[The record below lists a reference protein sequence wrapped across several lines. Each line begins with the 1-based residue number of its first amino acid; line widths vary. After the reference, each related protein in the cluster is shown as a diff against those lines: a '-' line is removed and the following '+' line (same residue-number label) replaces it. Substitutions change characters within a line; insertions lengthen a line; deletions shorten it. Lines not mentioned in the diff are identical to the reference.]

1 MAYYVVKKGR
11 ETGIFDNYDKVEPLV
26 KGYKGAIH
34 KKFDNEE
41 EAIAFLNKPETE
53 EMLDTNG
60 VERLVADL
68 KDDEAIIVT
77 DGSYDSDKGIYSYGY
92 ILISNKEGEV
102 EFSGTGNESK
112 YSGSWNIAGEV
123 VAVLDGLK
131 TCKEKGYK
139 KVKIIHDLI
148 HLSRWVNGEYKT
160 TSDIAKEYVK
170 EIENYKNDLKILF
183 YKVKGHSGVKY
194 NERADELAG
203 KAIKGE

>member
-34 KKFDNEE
+34 KKFRSKE

-53 EMLDTNG
+53 EVLDANG
-60 VERLVADL
+60 VDRLVSDL
-68 KDDEAIIVT
+68 KDNEAIIVT
-77 DGSYDSDKGIYSYGY
+77 DGSYDSEKGIYSYGY

-112 YSGSWNIAGEV
+112 YSESWNIAGEV

-160 TSDIAKEYVK
+160 WLFYTSDA
-170 EIENYKNDLKILF
+170 
-183 YKVKGHSGVKY
+183 
-194 NERADELAG
+194 ADD
-203 KAIKGE
+203 

>member
-11 ETGIFDNYDKVEPLV
+11 KTGIFDNYDKVEPLV

-53 EMLDTNG
+53 EMLDANG